1 MTSRLA
7 IILLFSVGAKLAN
20 AYEVDQP
27 VVAVNGVVITPYD
40 IARYTEFNLAPEARL
55 SGLERERAL
64 LQVIE
69 NLYVL
74 RRAEQEQEQKQNGQ
88 EYLPPA
94 QLAWVAEYERT
105 RYAAI
110 RYFDANRETLS
121 DSIDWEQRAREL
133 YLSNPEAFST
143 GKQVDVSHILIEIE
157 DRTFD
162 EWVALVQDI
171 RVRLSAGESFEALAA
186 ELSDDAASARKGGS
200 LGPISKGQMVTE
212 FETAAFALTEPG
224 QISEPVLT
232 KFGVHIVRLNSL
244 EEATLIPFDRVQRGL
259 KREAEESARGAL
271 KEQSVLPFKIEVGP
285 SIQAVDEDSLRGV
298 VLKVISTDW

>member
-1 MTSRLA
+1 MVFRLA
-7 IILLFSVGAKLAN
+7 VILLFSVGAKLAS

-27 VVAVNGVVITPYD
+27 VVAANGVTITPYD

-74 RRAEQEQEQKQNGQ
+74 RRAEQEQQQEGQ
-88 EYLPPA
+88 EYLPPE

-110 RYFDANRETLS
+110 RYFDANREALS

-133 YLSNPEAFST
+133 YLSNPEGFST
-143 GKQVDVSHILIEIE
+143 GKRVDVSHILIEME
-157 DRTFD
+157 GRTFD
-162 EWVALVQDI
+162 EWVTLVQDI
-171 RVRLSAGESFEALAA
+171 RTRLSAGESFEDLAG
-186 ELSDDAASARKGGS
+186 ELSDDKASARKGGA
-200 LGPISKGQMVTE
+200 LGPISKGQMVAE
-212 FETAAFALTEPG
+212 FEAAAFALTEPG

-244 EEATLIPFDRVQRGL
+244 EDTTLIPFDQVKRGL
-259 KREAEESARGAL
+259 EREAKEAARGAL
-271 KEQSVLPFKIEVGP
+271 KDQSVLPFKIEVGP
-285 SIQAVDEDSLRGV
+285 AIQTVDEESLRPL
-298 VLKVISTDW
+298 VLKLINTDW

>member
-1 MTSRLA
+1 MIRLKCLC
-7 IILLFSVGAKLAN
+7 ICCLLSAPLAV
-20 AYEVDQP
+20 AFEPDEP
-27 VVAVNGVVITPYD
+27 VVDVNDVTITPYD
-40 IARYTEFNLAPEARL
+40 IARYTEFNLAAEARL

-74 RRAEQEQEQKQNGQ
+74 RRAEQEQAGQ
-88 EYLPPA
+88 DYLPPE

-110 RYFDANRETLS
+110 RYFDANRDSLS

-133 YLSNPEAFST
+133 YLSNPEGFST
-143 GKQVDVSHILIEIE
+143 GKRVDVSHILIEIE

-162 EWVALVQDI
+162 EWVSLVQDI
-171 RVRLSAGESFEALAA
+171 RTRISAGESFEALAV
-186 ELSDDAASARKGGS
+186 ELSDDAASARKGGA
-200 LGPISKGQMVTE
+200 LGPISKGQMVAE
-212 FETAAFALTEPG
+212 FEAAAFALTEPG
-224 QISEPVLT
+224 QISEPVFS

-244 EEATLIPFDRVQRGL
+244 EEATLIPFGRVQRGL
-259 KREAEESARGAL
+259 EREAKESARGAL

-285 SIQAVDEDSLRGV
+285 SIQTVDEESLREV
-298 VLKVISTDW
+298 VLRLINTDW